1 MTRIPA
7 IRRDDLSAVGQSA
20 GGELSGDTRRP
31 RGVTLVELLVVVA
44 IVAVLVGLLL
54 PAVQAAREAGR
65 RTWCQG
71 NLRQLALGCLAHES
85 VRGFLPTGG
94 WGGAWVGDP
103 DRGFDVKQPG
113 GWAFN
118 LLPHVEQAA
127 LHNVGGGLT
136 DAAAK
141 ADLALI
147 RLATPLAI
155 FTCPS
160 RRAARTWPLAAAK
173 PAVNVVAVPTT
184 VSRRPAVVA
193 RGDYAANMGSGDMA
207 NRYRSGGSPA
217 PVVAGDMM
225 TDTMWHSAFGPP
237 PDGLVFRRS
246 RVRLKE
252 ITDGLSMTYLL
263 GEKYIDPAAMATGL
277 SDDDDQCLYSGHDRD
292 VLRTGLEPP
301 SQDQPGF
308 DPVTVSGVAGSSNK
322 FPLPLAFGSAHPGGC
337 GMALADGS
345 VRPVAYS
352 IDPAAHRAAAG
363 RHDGQRP

>member
-1 MTRIPA
+1 MTRSLV
-7 IRRDDLSAVGQSA
+7 IRRDDQWAGGQSA
-20 GGELSGDTRRP
+20 GGRSPGNERRP

-71 NLRQLALGCLAHES
+71 NLRQLALGCLTHES

-94 WGGAWVGDP
+94 WGGAWAGDP

-118 LLPHVEQAA
+118 LLPHVEQTA
-127 LHNVGGGLT
+127 LRDLGSGLT

-141 ADLALI
+141 ADQAVI
-147 RLATPLAI
+147 RLTTPLAI
-155 FTCPS
+155 FACPS
-160 RRAARTWPLAAAK
+160 RRAARTWPLAPPKA
-173 PAVNVVAVPTT
+173 AVNVVAVPTT
-184 VSRRPAVVA
+184 VSRRPAAVA

-207 NRYRSGGSPA
+207 NSYRGGASPSLFF
-217 PVVAGDMM
+217 GDLMS
-225 TDTMWHSAFGPP
+225 DAAWQDNYGPP
-237 PDGLVFRRS
+237 PDGLIFRRS
-246 RVRLKE
+246 RIRLRE
-252 ITDGLSMTYLL
+252 ITDGLSTTYLL
-263 GEKYIDPAAMATGL
+263 GEKYVDPAALATGL
-277 SDDDDQCLYSGHDRD
+277 SDDDDQCLYAGHDRD

-301 SQDQPGF
+301 SQDRAGF
-308 DPVTVSGVAGSSNK
+308 DPTTLSGRSGETNK
-322 FPLPLAFGSAHPGGC
+322 FPLPIAFGSGHPDGC

-352 IDPAAHRAAAG
+352 VDPAVHRAAAS
-363 RHDGQRP
+363 RNDGQRP